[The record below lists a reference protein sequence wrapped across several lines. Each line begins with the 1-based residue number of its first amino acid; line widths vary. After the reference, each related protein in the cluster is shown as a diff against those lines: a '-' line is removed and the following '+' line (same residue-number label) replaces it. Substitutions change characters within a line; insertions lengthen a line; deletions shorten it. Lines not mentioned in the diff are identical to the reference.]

1 MPIIQLVHIRRSS
14 SPQHRNCSDDD
25 DDDNDDLLPPFTAAC
40 SSRSA
45 SKSFECPC
53 LGIYTSSSCTHTHT
67 HTRTR
72 TLTRNRTWIRAHTR
86 SGPTADNT
94 MSNDLTPDEASRIIH
109 SHRKVRYGTACW
121 PCRQRKVKCD
131 NKQPCENCV
140 KRDHANLCSYN
151 PKQNAS
157 KGSPASVAGVKRAR
171 SPSSDESKKDEDRWP
186 RTTDEGEP
194 NESRYLGQNSI
205 AAFLSEDAQIG
216 EPSVDGEQ
224 DVIRKDIMPI
234 LGLQV
239 SSASYPFM
247 SRDHMDKIRQDIA
260 ASLPSDRDVLKMFN
274 IFKQIVQP
282 FWGLLID
289 VEDFESKLCIY
300 LEDRS
305 ASSKHPVKDSSTGV
319 SSAWLGMLFA
329 VLAVATNYTELPYHK
344 RAATSQAFVH
354 SSFHCL
360 RLSNYLIRPSLESL
374 QALVILGFVLS
385 NDMKAEASWALLGL
399 TCRLAQALGLHRG
412 PHEGARAPLPAA
424 TDLPR
429 RKLWWTILW
438 QDSLL
443 SLSFDRSPV
452 AIMTRC
458 QSPLSPTA
466 LIEGFSYTE
475 AMYTLCYNILQFV
488 KNDSASSPTYD
499 QIIADSIKVENI
511 RQQVVPR
518 LRSTDQC
525 KTLQDRLQHYAV
537 VLHTSFVVSV
547 FCRPALRR
555 GPSPGMDTRQKALL
569 AGKCKANLAETVRM
583 YLKMHSLSVIPT
595 RSWAFTYHGLSSAV
609 LLGILGE
616 TKTDPEVRSL
626 QGDLISAL
634 SVSAAKEQMSPEKS
648 DRDIELSGPLS
659 RALVALQNIYDH
671 GWVHQ
676 GQVDGLVTRPRTP
689 NPGMGVGDDLD
700 GFDQQNAAIAMASMQ
715 NGQNGMVPPIDY
727 NQAFSVAISDAPA
740 AEQTVHMS
748 PMDLF
753 DSIFWEYPSARYDP
767 MGGFDYSQ
775 QLYPQF

>member
-1 MPIIQLVHIRRSS
+1 M
-14 SPQHRNCSDDD
+14 
-25 DDDNDDLLPPFTAAC
+25 
-40 SSRSA
+40 
-45 SKSFECPC
+45 
-53 LGIYTSSSCTHTHT
+53 
-67 HTRTR
+67 
-72 TLTRNRTWIRAHTR
+72 
-86 SGPTADNT
+86 ADNT

-109 SHRKVRYGTACW
+109 SHRKVRYGQYESTLGFDGPSMDPEMDRQSMPLPSRPSIMILADRVLTGTACW

-131 NKQPCENCV
+131 NQQPCENCV

-157 KGSPASVAGVKRAR
+157 KGSPSSVAGVKRAR
-171 SPSSDESKKDEDRWP
+171 SPGSDGSKKDEDRWP
-186 RTTDEGEP
+186 RTTDDAEP

-305 ASSKHPVKDSSTGV
+305 ASSKHPAKDNCTGV

-344 RAATSQAFVH
+344 RVATSQAFVH

-412 PHEGARAPLPAA
+412 PHEGARGPLPAA

-458 QSPLSPTA
+458 QSPLRPTA

-499 QIIADSIKVENI
+499 QIMANSIKVENI
-511 RQQVVPR
+511 RQQVVPQ
-518 LRSTDQC
+518 LRSTDLC

-555 GPSPGMDTRQKALL
+555 GASLGMDTRQKALL
-569 AGKCKANLAETVRM
+569 AEKCKANLAETVRM

-634 SVSAAKEQMSPEKS
+634 SVSAAKEQMSPEES

-671 GWVHQ
+671 GWVHR

-689 NPGMGVGDDLD
+689 NPGMGGGDDLD

-715 NGQNGMVPPIDY
+715 NGMVPPIDY
-727 NQAFSVAISDAPA
+727 NQAFPVGISDAPA
-740 AEQTVHMS
+740 ADQTVRMS

-753 DSIFWEYPSARYDP
+753 DSIFWGASPRLHPAHPIHSSSFIDRR
-767 MGGFDYSQ
+767 GS
-775 QLYPQF
+775 